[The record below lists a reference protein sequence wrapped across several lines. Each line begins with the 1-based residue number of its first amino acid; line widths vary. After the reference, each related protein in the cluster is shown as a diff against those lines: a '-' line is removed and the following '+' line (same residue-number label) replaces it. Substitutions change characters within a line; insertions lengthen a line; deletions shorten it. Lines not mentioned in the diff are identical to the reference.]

1 MLIFMQLST
10 QLYIDGKWV
19 NGTSTL
25 PVTDP
30 SDESVIANVQI
41 SSEEQCIQARDAA
54 HRAVKSWAKM
64 APRVRGEILRKAF
77 EIMVAEADRLAEI
90 ISRENGKVLSDAKG
104 EILYAAEFFRWFSEE
119 AVRING
125 EFRTSPSGDKKII
138 VTKQPIGVS
147 LLITP
152 WTFPAAM
159 ATRKIGPALAAGC
172 TVILKP
178 AGETPLTALAI
189 VEILERAGVP
199 AGVVNLILP
208 SPTGPAI
215 AKMLKDP
222 RVVNLSFTGSTE
234 VGRVLLKEAADQVI
248 RCSMELGGNAPFLV
262 LSDANIDDAV
272 SGALLAKMRNGGAAC
287 TAANRFY
294 VAKEVADE
302 FTEKLTKAMGSLKM
316 APGTSTGAQLGASV
330 SVKERNK
337 IAELVETS
345 VAAGGAIKTGGKS
358 PTGAGAF
365 YPATVLSVKNDN
377 PILKQEIFG
386 PVAPIVITNSD
397 DQAIELANA
406 TEFGLIAYVYSTDLK
421 RAMKVAESLES
432 GMVAI
437 NKGVISDPAAPFGG
451 FKQSG
456 LGREGGFA
464 GIEEFLETKYIG
476 VEI

>member
-1 MLIFMQLST
+1 MLIFMQLKT

-19 NGTSTL
+19 NGSSTL
-25 PVTDP
+25 AVTDP
-30 SDESVIANVQI
+30 SDESVIANVQV
-41 SSEEQCIQARDAA
+41 SSDKECADAIDAA
-54 HRAVKSWAKM
+54 DRAFKSWAKT

-90 ISRENGKVLSDAKG
+90 VSRENGKVLTDAKG

-125 EFRTSPSGDKKII
+125 EYRTSPSGDKKIV

-152 WTFPAAM
+152 WNFPAAM

-178 AGETPLTALAI
+178 AGETPLTAIAI

-208 SPTGPAI
+208 TPTGPAI
-215 AKMLKDP
+215 AKILKDP

-234 VGRVLLKEAADQVI
+234 VGRVLLKEAADRVI

-262 LSDANIDDAV
+262 LSDANIDEAV
-272 SGALLAKMRNGGAAC
+272 AGALLAKMRNGGAAC

-302 FTEKLTKAMGSLKM
+302 FTTKLAKAMGDLKM
-316 APGTSTGAQLGASV
+316 APGVTAGAQLGASV

-337 IAELVETS
+337 IAELVDAS
-345 VAAGGAIKTGGKS
+345 VTAGGQVKTGGKS
-358 PTGAGAF
+358 PAGVGAF
-365 YPATVLSVKNDN
+365 YPATVLTVKNDN
-377 PILKQEIFG
+377 PILNQEIFG
-386 PVAPIVITNSD
+386 PVAPIVITTSD
-397 DQAIELANA
+397 EEAISLANA
-406 TEFGLIAYVYSTDLK
+406 TEFGLIAYIYSVDLK
-421 RAMKVAESLES
+421 RAMKVAEALES

-456 LGREGGFA
+456 LGREGGFS

-476 VEI
+476 TDI

>member
-1 MLIFMQLST
+1 MQLST

-41 SSEEQCIQARDAA
+41 SSEEQCIQAIDAA
-54 HRAVKSWAKM
+54 HRAFKSWAKM

-104 EILYAAEFFRWFSEE
+104 EVLYAAEFFRWFSEE

-152 WTFPAAM
+152 WNFPAAM

-215 AKMLKDP
+215 AKMLKHP

-302 FTEKLTKAMGSLKM
+302 FTEKLTKAMGGLKM

>member
-1 MLIFMQLST
+1 MLIFMQLKT

-19 NGTSTL
+19 NGSSTL
-25 PVTDP
+25 AVTDP
-30 SDESVIANVQI
+30 SDESVIANVQV
-41 SSEEQCIQARDAA
+41 SSDKECADAVDAA
-54 HRAVKSWAKM
+54 DRAFKSWAKT

-90 ISRENGKVLSDAKG
+90 VSRENGKVLTDAKG

-125 EFRTSPSGDKKII
+125 EYRTSPSGDKKIV

-152 WTFPAAM
+152 WNFPAAM

-178 AGETPLTALAI
+178 AGETPLTAIAI

-208 SPTGPAI
+208 TPTGPAI
-215 AKMLKDP
+215 AKILKDT

-234 VGRVLLKEAADQVI
+234 VGRVVLKEAAERVI

-262 LSDANIDDAV
+262 LSDANVDEAV
-272 SGALLAKMRNGGAAC
+272 AGALLAKMRNGGAAC

-294 VAKEVADE
+294 VAKEVADA
-302 FTEKLTKAMGSLKM
+302 FTTKLAKAMGDLKM
-316 APGTSTGAQLGASV
+316 AAGTTAGAQLGASV

-337 IAELVETS
+337 IAELVDAS
-345 VAAGGAIKTGGKS
+345 VTAGGQVKTGGKS
-358 PTGAGAF
+358 PAGIGAF
-365 YPATVLSVKNDN
+365 YPATVLTVKNDN
-377 PILKQEIFG
+377 PILNQEIFG
-386 PVAPIVITNSD
+386 PVAPIVITTSD
-397 DQAIELANA
+397 EEAISLANA
-406 TEFGLIAYVYSTDLK
+406 TEFGLIAYIYSADLK
-421 RAMKVAESLES
+421 RAMKVAEALES

>member
-1 MLIFMQLST
+1 LA
-10 QLYIDGKWV
+10 
-19 NGTSTL
+19 
-25 PVTDP
+25 VTDP

-41 SSEEQCIQARDAA
+41 SSDKECADAVDAA
-54 HRAVKSWAKM
+54 DRAFKSWAKT

-90 ISRENGKVLSDAKG
+90 VSRENGKVLSDAKG

-125 EFRTSPSGDKKII
+125 EYRTSPSGDKKIV

-152 WTFPAAM
+152 WNFPAAM

-178 AGETPLTALAI
+178 AGETPLTAIAI

-208 SPTGPAI
+208 TPTGPAI
-215 AKMLKDP
+215 AKILKDP

-234 VGRVLLKEAADQVI
+234 VGRVLLKEAADRVI

-262 LSDANIDDAV
+262 LSDANVDEAV
-272 SGALLAKMRNGGAAC
+272 AGALLAKMRNGGAAC

-294 VAKEVADE
+294 VAKEVAEE
-302 FTEKLTKAMGSLKM
+302 FTTKLAKAMGDLKM
-316 APGTSTGAQLGASV
+316 APGVTAGAQLGASV

-337 IAELVETS
+337 IAELVNAS
-345 VAAGGAIKTGGKS
+345 VTAGGQVKTGGES
-358 PTGAGAF
+358 PAGVGAF
-365 YPATVLSVKNDN
+365 YPATVLTVKNDN
-377 PILKQEIFG
+377 LILNQEIFG
-386 PVAPIVITNSD
+386 PVAPIVITTSD
-397 DQAIELANA
+397 EEAISLANA
-406 TEFGLIAYVYSTDLK
+406 TEFGLIAYVYSGDLK
-421 RAMKVAESLES
+421 RAMKVAEALES

>member
-1 MLIFMQLST
+1 LA
-10 QLYIDGKWV
+10 
-19 NGTSTL
+19 
-25 PVTDP
+25 VTDP
-30 SDESVIANVQI
+30 SDESVIAHVQV
-41 SSEEQCIQARDAA
+41 SSDKECADAVDAA
-54 HRAVKSWAKM
+54 DRAFKSWAKT

-90 ISRENGKVLSDAKG
+90 VSRENGKVLTDAKG

-125 EFRTSPSGDKKII
+125 EYRTSPSGDKKIV

-152 WTFPAAM
+152 WNFPAAM

-178 AGETPLTALAI
+178 AGETPLTAIAI

-208 SPTGPAI
+208 TPTGPAI
-215 AKMLKDP
+215 AKILKDP

-234 VGRVLLKEAADQVI
+234 VGRVLLKEAAERVI
-248 RCSMELGGNAPFLV
+248 RCSMELGGNAPFLI
-262 LSDANIDDAV
+262 LSDANVDEAV
-272 SGALLAKMRNGGAAC
+272 AGALLAKMRNGGAAC

-302 FTEKLTKAMGSLKM
+302 FTTKLAKAMGDLKM
-316 APGTSTGAQLGASV
+316 APGTTVGAQLGASV

-337 IAELVETS
+337 IAELVDTS
-345 VAAGGAIKTGGKS
+345 VTAGGQVKTGGKS
-358 PTGAGAF
+358 PAGVGAF
-365 YPATVLSVKNDN
+365 YPATVLTVKNDN
-377 PILKQEIFG
+377 PILNQEIFG
-386 PVAPIVITNSD
+386 PVAPIVVTTSD
-397 DQAIELANA
+397 EEAISLANA
-406 TEFGLIAYVYSTDLK
+406 TEFGLIAYVYSADLK
-421 RAMKVAESLES
+421 RAMKVAEALES

>member
-1 MLIFMQLST
+1 VQVS
-10 QLYIDGKWV
+10 
-19 NGTSTL
+19 
-25 PVTDP
+25 
-30 SDESVIANVQI
+30 SDKECADAV
-41 SSEEQCIQARDAA
+41 DAA
-54 HRAVKSWAKM
+54 DRAFKSWAKT

-90 ISRENGKVLSDAKG
+90 VSRENGKVLTDAKG

-125 EFRTSPSGDKKII
+125 EYRTSPSGDKKIV

-152 WTFPAAM
+152 WNFPAAM

-178 AGETPLTALAI
+178 AGETPLTAIAI

-208 SPTGPAI
+208 TPTGPAI
-215 AKMLKDP
+215 AKILMDP

-234 VGRVLLKEAADQVI
+234 VGRVLLKEAAARVI

-262 LSDANIDDAV
+262 LSDANVDEAV
-272 SGALLAKMRNGGAAC
+272 AGAILAKMRNGGAAC

-294 VAKEVADE
+294 VAKELAEE
-302 FTEKLTKAMGSLKM
+302 FTTKLAKAMGDLKM
-316 APGTSTGAQLGASV
+316 APGTTAGAQLGASV
-330 SVKERNK
+330 SVNERNK
-337 IAELVETS
+337 IAELVDASIT
-345 VAAGGAIKTGGKS
+345 AGGQVKTGGKS
-358 PTGAGAF
+358 PAGVGAF
-365 YPATVLSVKNDN
+365 YPATVLTVKNDN
-377 PILKQEIFG
+377 PILNQEIFG
-386 PVAPIVITNSD
+386 PVAPIVITTSD
-397 DQAIELANA
+397 EEAILLANA
-406 TEFGLIAYVYSTDLK
+406 TEFGLIAYVYSGDLK
-421 RAMKVAESLES
+421 RAMKVAEALES

>member
-41 SSEEQCIQARDAA
+41 SSEEQCIQAIDAA
-54 HRAVKSWAKM
+54 HRAFKSWAKT

-90 ISRENGKVLSDAKG
+90 VSRENGKVLSDAKG

-125 EFRTSPSGDKKII
+125 EYRTSPSGDKKII

-152 WTFPAAM
+152 WNFPAAM

-316 APGTSTGAQLGASV
+316 APGTTTGAQLGASV
-330 SVKERNK
+330 SIKERNK

>member
-1 MLIFMQLST
+1 
-10 QLYIDGKWV
+10 
-19 NGTSTL
+19 
-25 PVTDP
+25 
-30 SDESVIANVQI
+30 
-41 SSEEQCIQARDAA
+41 
-54 HRAVKSWAKM
+54 
-64 APRVRGEILRKAF
+64 
-77 EIMVAEADRLAEI
+77 MVAESDRLAEI
-90 ISRENGKVLSDAKG
+90 ISKENGKVLSDAKG
-104 EILYAAEFFRWFSEE
+104 EILYAAEFFRWFAEE

-125 EFRTSPSGDKKII
+125 EFRMAPAGDKRIL

-152 WTFPAAM
+152 WNFPAAM

-178 AGETPLTALAI
+178 AGETPLTAIAI

-208 SPTGPAI
+208 VPSGPAI
-215 AKMLKDP
+215 AKILKDP

-234 VGRVLLKEAADQVI
+234 VGRVLLKEAADRVI
-248 RCSMELGGNAPFLV
+248 RTSMELGGNAPFLV
-262 LSDANIDDAV
+262 LADANIDDAV
-272 SGALLAKMRNGGAAC
+272 SGAMLAKMRNGGAAC

-294 VAKEVADE
+294 VAKEIAED
-302 FTEKLTKAMGSLKM
+302 FTAKLSSAMASLKM
-316 APGTSTGAQLGASV
+316 ASGTSIGAQLGASV

-337 IAELVETS
+337 IAELVDNS
-345 VAAGGAIKTGGKS
+345 VSSGAQIKTGGKT
-358 PTGAGAF
+358 PAGTGAF
-365 YPATVLSVKNDN
+365 YPATVLTVKSDN

-386 PVAPIVITNSD
+386 PVAPIVITSSD
-397 DQAIELANA
+397 EEAIELANA
-406 TEFGLIAYVYSTDLK
+406 TEFGLISYVYSSDLK
-421 RAMKVAESLES
+421 RAIKVAESLES

-451 FKQSG
+451 VKQSG

>member
-1 MLIFMQLST
+1 MLIFMQLKT

-19 NGTSTL
+19 NGSSTL
-25 PVTDP
+25 AVTDP
-30 SDESVIANVQI
+30 SDESVIANVQV
-41 SSEEQCIQARDAA
+41 SSDKECADAVDAA
-54 HRAVKSWAKM
+54 DRAFKSWAKT

-90 ISRENGKVLSDAKG
+90 ISRENGKVLTDAKG

-125 EFRTSPSGDKKII
+125 EYRTSPSGDKKIV

-152 WTFPAAM
+152 WNFPAAM

-178 AGETPLTALAI
+178 AGETPLTAIAI

-208 SPTGPAI
+208 TPTGPAI
-215 AKMLKDP
+215 AKILKDP

-234 VGRVLLKEAADQVI
+234 VGRVLLKEAAERVI

-262 LSDANIDDAV
+262 LSDANVDEAV
-272 SGALLAKMRNGGAAC
+272 AGALLAKMRNGGAAC

-294 VAKEVADE
+294 VAKEVADV
-302 FTEKLTKAMGSLKM
+302 FTTKLSKAMGDLKM
-316 APGTSTGAQLGASV
+316 APGTTAGAQLGASV

-337 IAELVETS
+337 IAELVDAS
-345 VAAGGAIKTGGKS
+345 VTAGGQVKTGGKS
-358 PTGAGAF
+358 PAGIGAF
-365 YPATVLSVKNDN
+365 YPATVLTVKNDN
-377 PILKQEIFG
+377 PILNQEIFG
-386 PVAPIVITNSD
+386 PVAPIVITTSD
-397 DQAIELANA
+397 EEAISLANA
-406 TEFGLIAYVYSTDLK
+406 TEFGLIAYVYSADFK

-476 VEI
+476 TEL

>member
-1 MLIFMQLST
+1 MLIFMQLKT

-19 NGTSTL
+19 NGSSTL
-25 PVTDP
+25 AVTDP
-30 SDESVIANVQI
+30 SDESVIAHVQV
-41 SSEEQCIQARDAA
+41 SSDKECAEAVDAA
-54 HRAVKSWAKM
+54 DRAFKSWAKT

-77 EIMVAEADRLAEI
+77 EIMVAESDRLAEI
-90 ISRENGKVLSDAKG
+90 VSRENGKVLTDAKG

-125 EFRTSPSGDKKII
+125 EYRTSPSGDKKIV

-152 WTFPAAM
+152 WNFPAAM

-178 AGETPLTALAI
+178 AGETPLTGIAI

-208 SPTGPAI
+208 TPTGPAI
-215 AKMLKDP
+215 AKILKDP

-234 VGRVLLKEAADQVI
+234 VGRVLLKEAADRVI

-262 LSDANIDDAV
+262 LSDANVDEAV
-272 SGALLAKMRNGGAAC
+272 AGALLAKMRNGGAAC

-294 VAKEVADE
+294 VAKEVAEE
-302 FTEKLTKAMGSLKM
+302 FTTKLAKAMGDLKM
-316 APGTSTGAQLGASV
+316 APGTTSGAQLGASV

-337 IAELVETS
+337 IAELVDTS
-345 VAAGGAIKTGGKS
+345 VTAGGQVKTGGKS
-358 PTGAGAF
+358 PAGVGAF
-365 YPATVLSVKNDN
+365 YPATVLTVKNDN
-377 PILKQEIFG
+377 PILNHEIFG

-397 DQAIELANA
+397 EEAIKLANA
-406 TEFGLIAYVYSTDLK
+406 TEFGLIAYVYSADLK
-421 RAMKVAESLES
+421 RAIKVAEALES

>member
-1 MLIFMQLST
+1 MLIFMQLKT

-19 NGTSTL
+19 NGSSTL
-25 PVTDP
+25 AVTDP
-30 SDESVIANVQI
+30 SDESVIANVQA
-41 SSEEQCIQARDAA
+41 SSDKECADAVDAA
-54 HRAVKSWAKM
+54 YRAFKSWAKT

-90 ISRENGKVLSDAKG
+90 VSRENGKVLTDAKG

-125 EFRTSPSGDKKII
+125 EYRTSPSGDKKIV

-152 WTFPAAM
+152 WNFPAAM

-178 AGETPLTALAI
+178 AGETPLTAIAI

-208 SPTGPAI
+208 TLTGPAI

-234 VGRVLLKEAADQVI
+234 VGRVLLKEAADRVI

-262 LSDANIDDAV
+262 LSDANVDEAV
-272 SGALLAKMRNGGAAC
+272 AGALLAKMRNGGAAC

-302 FTEKLTKAMGSLKM
+302 FTTKLVKAMGELKM
-316 APGTSTGAQLGASV
+316 APGTTAGAQLGASV

-337 IAELVETS
+337 IAELVDAS
-345 VAAGGAIKTGGKS
+345 VTAGGQVKTGGKS
-358 PTGAGAF
+358 PEGVGAF
-365 YPATVLSVKNDN
+365 YPATVLAVKNDN
-377 PILKQEIFG
+377 PILNQEIFG
-386 PVAPIVITNSD
+386 PVAPIVITTSD
-397 DQAIELANA
+397 EEAIKLANA
-406 TEFGLIAYVYSTDLK
+406 TEFGLIAYVYSADLK
-421 RAMKVAESLES
+421 RAIKVAEALES

>member
-19 NGTSTL
+19 NGVSTM

-41 SSEEQCIQARDAA
+41 SSEEQCIQAVDAA
-54 HRAVKSWAKM
+54 HRAFKGWAKT

-104 EILYAAEFFRWFSEE
+104 EVLYAAEFFRWFSEE
-119 AVRING
+119 AVRVNG
-125 EFRTSPSGDKKII
+125 EFRTSPSGDKRII

-152 WTFPAAM
+152 WNFPAAM

-189 VEILERAGVP
+189 VEILVRAGVP
-199 AGVVNLILP
+199 AGVINLILP

-215 AKMLKDP
+215 AKILKDS

-234 VGRVLLKEAADQVI
+234 VGRVLLKEAADRVI

-262 LSDANIDDAV
+262 LSDANVDEAV

-302 FTEKLTKAMGSLKM
+302 FTEKLSKAMSGLKM

-330 SVKERNK
+330 SIKERNK
-337 IAELVETS
+337 IAELVDSS
-345 VAAGGAIKTGGKS
+345 VSAGGILKTGGKS
-358 PTGAGAF
+358 STGAGAF
-365 YPATVLSVKNDN
+365 YPATVISVKNDN
-377 PILKQEIFG
+377 PIISQEIFG
-386 PVAPIVITNSD
+386 PVAPIVITASN
-397 DQAIELANA
+397 
-406 TEFGLIAYVYSTDLK
+406 
-421 RAMKVAESLES
+421 
-432 GMVAI
+432 
-437 NKGVISDPAAPFGG
+437 
-451 FKQSG
+451 
-456 LGREGGFA
+456 
-464 GIEEFLETKYIG
+464 
-476 VEI
+476 

>member
-41 SSEEQCIQARDAA
+41 SSEEQCIQAIDAA
-54 HRAVKSWAKM
+54 HRAFKSWAKM

-152 WTFPAAM
+152 WNFPAAM

-302 FTEKLTKAMGSLKM
+302 FTEKLTKAMGGLKM